1 MGRILRIATLA
12 ENDPK
17 VIDCS
22 TPDGR
27 NGKLFISN
35 TGSNNV
41 LVGYDRSDVLA
52 ATASNFFT
60 IESGILLILDLSSTV
75 GYLSETQSLW
85 FSATGGASTLEVWVA
100 Y

>member
-1 MGRILRIATLA
+1 MGRILRIGTLA
-12 ENDPK
+12 ENDPT

-27 NGKLFISN
+27 DGKLFLNN
-35 TGSNNV
+35 TGSNNI

-52 ATASNFFT
+52 ATATNYFT
-60 IESGILLILDLSSTV
+60 IEAGVLLVFDLSSDI
-75 GYLSETQSLW
+75 GFLSETQSLW

>member
-17 VIDCS
+17 VVDCS

-27 NGKLFISN
+27 DGKLFISN
-35 TGSNNV
+35 TGSNDIM
-41 LVGYDRSDVLA
+41 VGYDRSDVLA

>member
-27 NGKLFISN
+27 DGKLFVSN
-35 TGSNNV
+35 TGSNDIM
-41 LVGYDRSDVLA
+41 VGYDRSDVLA

-85 FSATGGASTLEVWVA
+85 FSADRKSVV
-100 Y
+100 